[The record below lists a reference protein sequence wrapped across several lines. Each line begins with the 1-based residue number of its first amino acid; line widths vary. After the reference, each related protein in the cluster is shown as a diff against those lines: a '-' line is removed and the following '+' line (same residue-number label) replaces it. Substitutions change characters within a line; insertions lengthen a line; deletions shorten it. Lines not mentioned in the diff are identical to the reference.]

1 VHSFNRRAPII
12 VSAFFAA
19 AFACSANAEA
29 QSPAADQLITDGMAA
44 RRAGDDERALGLF
57 ARAWDASRT
66 PRARAQMAL
75 AEQALGR
82 FALAEAHLTEALAAS
97 NDRWISERR
106 PSLEQS
112 LGAIAARLG
121 SLDVRANAPGVTVTL
136 NGQPAGTLPLERPLR
151 VVSGSVVVEVG
162 GAGFVSATR
171 TVNVQA
177 GALAR
182 ETFDLVRSATA
193 AQPAQ
198 TQPQRT
204 EPAVATTAA
213 TRPEP
218 RDDANANDASVD
230 MPDDRAPAA
239 DAAPARSGSAL
250 PIVGWVGVG
259 VGVVGLGLGTVFALQ
274 GQPAADRWN
283 DDARC
288 LAGGASREMN
298 CSADRKD
305 AEQAQFLSTLSFVVG
320 GAFLATGLALVL
332 FTGGSDDD
340 SAASAAFA
348 SCAPAFGVVNGVACS
363 GRF

>member
-1 VHSFNRRAPII
+1 MHSICRRAPII

-19 AFACSANAEA
+19 AFACSAIAEA
-29 QSPAADQLITDGMAA
+29 QSLTPDQLITDGMAA
-44 RRAGDDERALGLF
+44 RRAGDDERALALF

-112 LGAIAARLG
+112 LGGIAARLG

-193 AQPAQ
+193 AQRAQ
-198 TQPQRT
+198 PQPQRT
-204 EPAVATTAA
+204 EPAVASRRESTGDASA
-213 TRPEP
+213 
-218 RDDANANDASVD
+218 DDASGDV
-230 MPDDRAPAA
+230 PDDRAPAA
-239 DAAPARSGSAL
+239 DAAPARSGSVL

-288 LAGGASREMN
+288 LAGGATREAN

-305 AEQAQFLSTLSFVVG
+305 AEQAQILSTLSFVVG

-340 SAASAAFA
+340 SAASAASA
-348 SCAPAFGVVNGVACS
+348 SCAPAFGAVNGVACS